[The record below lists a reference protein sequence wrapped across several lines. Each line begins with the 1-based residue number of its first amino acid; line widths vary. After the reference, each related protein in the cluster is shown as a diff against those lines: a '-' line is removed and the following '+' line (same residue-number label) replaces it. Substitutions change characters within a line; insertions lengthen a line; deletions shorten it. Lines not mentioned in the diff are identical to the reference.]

1 MRIQALDTIVLSKEC
16 VEGRHGVNSRKVAIR
31 GALSNSHSMS
41 FASGCQD
48 CFIKV
53 TVPAG
58 TPQYYQGASEKQS
71 LDSELALIITQS
83 YTSLADL
90 LPAWTS
96 GEEPGNSG
104 AAEFRLHQGKRAA
117 QQLQVVREAI
127 LNLNSLDDVS
137 NVLRDFLQLCY
148 STVTGTANVV
158 NLTGMCSK
166 PFSPCKYELHANLKV
181 RILQE
186 ME

>member
-1 MRIQALDTIVLSKEC
+1 MSTARIASSRFAAL
-16 VEGRHGVNSRKVAIR
+16 
-31 GALSNSHSMS
+31 
-41 FASGCQD
+41 
-48 CFIKV
+48 
-53 TVPAG
+53 AG
-58 TPQYYQGASEKQS
+58 TPQYYQGASEKQN
-71 LDSELALIITQS
+71 LDSELALVITQS

-96 GEEPGNSG
+96 GEQPGNSG

-148 STVTGTANVV
+148 STVTGTAKVV

-166 PFSPCKYELHANLKV
+166 LFSPCRYEFHANSRSECLK
-181 RILQE
+181 RWE
-186 ME
+186 KWRFK